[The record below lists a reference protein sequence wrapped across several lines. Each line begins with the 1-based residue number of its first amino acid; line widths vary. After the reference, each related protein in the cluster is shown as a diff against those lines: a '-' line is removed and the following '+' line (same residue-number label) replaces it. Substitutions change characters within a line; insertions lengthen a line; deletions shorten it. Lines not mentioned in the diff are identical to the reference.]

1 MRKKLFATILS
12 LVVLLVCT
20 GLTNA
25 SAKPMIKNIRFESP
39 STTADRIIFEL
50 NGPHLPTGKALP
62 GENPRVYFDFP
73 DTTPANKVKTRMSA
87 NGNFVKQIR
96 YAYHKGAK
104 AKTRVVFDLVANQKM
119 EFKQDFNPN
128 TNTLIITLF
137 LAGTEPE
144 PVTATPPTEPEP
156 IVQEEPTPPE
166 PVSIDAPSKPG
177 PIISEEPA
185 QPEAPTEEAGKK
197 VQPIEDVSI
206 AVAKEPKAVV
216 PETEPQV
223 PPQAQD
229 FTPTQPKETIQ
240 EIPLE
245 IAMPEA
251 IPESMPEPEQTPE
264 PVEQEQMPQIAS
276 IPPSSKVST
285 SLDTPIEEATVIQ
298 PMSEV
303 GIQDQ
308 ASIKDSAPILHS
320 IEFDPKSNR
329 GEMISYQLNGFHP
342 PVVFGIE
349 EDVPRIVCFF
359 KNTIA
364 GDELKDMI
372 GTNGRYVKNIKIGKY
387 KNPDNIRVVL
397 ELVPG
402 FNYDLQQVFFKDDNI
417 FMMIINKAGKQI
429 STQSN

>member
-1 MRKKLFATILS
+1 MRLQMRKKLFAAILS
-12 LVVLLVCT
+12 LAALLVCT

-39 STTADRIIFEL
+39 STNADRIIFEL

-73 DTTPANKVKTRMSA
+73 DTTPANKVKNRISA

-128 TNTLIITLF
+128 TNTLVITLF

-144 PVTATPPTEPEP
+144 TVTIAPPTEPEP
-156 IVQEEPTPPE
+156 IVQEEPTLPE
-166 PVSIDAPSKPG
+166 PVSIDTPSEPE
-177 PIISEEPA
+177 PIISK
-185 QPEAPTEEAGKK
+185 QPTQPDALTEETGKK
-197 VQPIEDVSI
+197 VQPIKDVNI
-206 AVAKEPKAVV
+206 AVAEKPKTVV
-216 PETEPQV
+216 PETEPQIT
-223 PPQAQD
+223 PQAQD

-240 EIPLE
+240 APPLE
-245 IAMPEA
+245 VAMPETA
-251 IPESMPEPEQTPE
+251 PEATPE
-264 PVEQEQMPQIAS
+264 PVQQEQMPQIAS
-276 IPPSSKVST
+276 IPPSSIVPT

-329 GEMISYQLNGFHP
+329 GEMISYKLNGFHP

-359 KNTIA
+359 KNTTA

-417 FMMIINKAGKQI
+417 FMMIINRAGKQI